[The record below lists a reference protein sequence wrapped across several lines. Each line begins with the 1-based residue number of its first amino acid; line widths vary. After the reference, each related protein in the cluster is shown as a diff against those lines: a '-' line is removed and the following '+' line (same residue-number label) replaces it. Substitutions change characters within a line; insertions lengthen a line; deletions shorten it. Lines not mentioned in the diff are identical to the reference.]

1 MDFKHRVFSA
11 PTGCPPCNASLPRQQ
26 RSHQKP
32 YQPVYVIPL
41 GAATA
46 PVEPI
51 IVEPASNTRPASYP
65 LVPTIAPKLDALV
78 ASSSGAVKGRRPLF
92 PLDDREMR
100 RRVKKQNMERRRR
113 ACISDKLA
121 ALHSLAVSLVGE
133 EVARQPDPVWLMYP
147 LGLAPYKKAPSDLVL
162 CWASTGAWIEVR
174 PGILIFRTRRQGV
187 NAFQY
192 RPPARVSALTCDQMH
207 HHHNDW
213 LVDWVTSAVSW
224 EPQQRSQQRTEITD
238 ILNQCV
244 RVLQGLS
251 ELVKSEPELQLKLR
265 RLELPSP
272 KESLEKQRRRKQIST
287 SILKGKVMEKEKEN
301 ESPHASGLKAVDRN
315 RRATTT
321 TPLATP
327 PLLSTPSHQ
336 QHECPL
342 KAGCRKRESTD
353 SGLDCHTFP
362 SPEAVTVSSPFAP
375 STSSSSL
382 VKTQSLK
389 RFQKSSPDIWRP
401 YL

>member
-133 EVARQPDPVWLMYP
+133 
-147 LGLAPYKKAPSDLVL
+147 
-162 CWASTGAWIEVR
+162 
-174 PGILIFRTRRQGV
+174 
-187 NAFQY
+187 
-192 RPPARVSALTCDQMH
+192 
-207 HHHNDW
+207 
-213 LVDWVTSAVSW
+213 

>member
-1 MDFKHRVFSA
+1 MDFKYRVFFA
-11 PTGCPPCNASLPRQQ
+11 PTGCPPCSASLPRQQ
-26 RSHQKP
+26 RSHQQP

-41 GAATA
+41 GAAAA

-51 IVEPASNTRPASYP
+51 IVEPASITRPTSYP

-121 ALHSLAVSLVGE
+121 ALHSLVVSLVGE
-133 EVARQPDPVWLMYP
+133 
-147 LGLAPYKKAPSDLVL
+147 
-162 CWASTGAWIEVR
+162 
-174 PGILIFRTRRQGV
+174 
-187 NAFQY
+187 
-192 RPPARVSALTCDQMH
+192 
-207 HHHNDW
+207 
-213 LVDWVTSAVSW
+213 

-265 RLELPSP
+265 RLELPSA
-272 KESLEKQRRRKQIST
+272 KESLEKHRRRRQSST
-287 SILKGKVMEKEKEN
+287 SMLKGKVMEKEN
-301 ESPHASGLKAVDRN
+301 ESPHASGLKGVDQN
-315 RRATTT
+315 RMATTS

-327 PLLSTPSHQ
+327 PLLSTPSRQ

-342 KAGCRKRESTD
+342 KASCRKRESTD

-362 SPEAVTVSSPFAP
+362 SPEAVAVSSPSTP
-375 STSSSSL
+375 STSSSPL
-382 VKTQSLK
+382 VKTQSFK
-389 RFQKSSPDIWRP
+389 RFQKSSPPDIWRP